1 MLTGQGAVINMPS
14 VQGELVFEICATLTE
29 LERELTLECAKA
41 GFAGARETSRLN
53 DAAETPTDVAS
64 TRQARDRRR
73 SSVHGTGDHSPG
85 SLRADLPHRKAA
97 GRWLKNCSPVS
108 AFPARATSALPCI
121 QGRREGALYRGITA
135 EN

>member
-64 TRQARDRRR
+64 TRHKPEIGVA
-73 SSVHGTGDHSPG
+73 
-85 SLRADLPHRKAA
+85 
-97 GRWLKNCSPVS
+97 
-108 AFPARATSALPCI
+108 
-121 QGRREGALYRGITA
+121 ALYMELETTHQALYGQTSLTGKLRGDG
-135 EN
+135 